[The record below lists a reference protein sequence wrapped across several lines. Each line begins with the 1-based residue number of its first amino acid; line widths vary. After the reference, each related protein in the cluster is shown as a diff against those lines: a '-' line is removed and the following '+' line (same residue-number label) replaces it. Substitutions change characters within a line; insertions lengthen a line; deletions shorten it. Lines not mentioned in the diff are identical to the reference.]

1 MFGLTMQN
9 AIAHLMLQCS
19 YFHDKRQRTQLPSH
33 LMICLLNLTVAGLP
47 ILESF
52 RAAQPCC
59 CSCTDKGFCTAV
71 RQELTEVIAHLV
83 NTHTI
88 LCDALTI
95 SIGSKLCIENGA
107 VKVQTRQCQLTC
119 QLYGQLLPASL
130 NATPKAECFKGPPHT
145 VEGLRGFL
153 IGAGEP
159 AADDAFFYQSAATRA
174 AGC

>member
-1 MFGLTMQN
+1 MYN
-9 AIAHLMLQCS
+9 AFAHLMLQCS
-19 YFHDKRQRTQLPSH
+19 YFHDKRQRTQLPSD
-33 LMICLLNLTVAGLP
+33 LLICLLYLIVAGLP

-52 RAAQPCC
+52 CAAQPCC

-71 RQELTEVIAHLV
+71 RQELTELTAHLV
-83 NTHTI
+83 NMLTI

-95 SIGSKLCIENGA
+95 SIGSKLCMENGA
-107 VKVQTRQCQLTC
+107 VKVQTRHCQLTC
-119 QLYGQLLPASL
+119 QLYKQLLPASI
-130 NATPKAECFKGPPHT
+130 NATPIAGCSKGSPHT

-159 AADDAFFYQSAATRA
+159 AADDAILNQSAATRA